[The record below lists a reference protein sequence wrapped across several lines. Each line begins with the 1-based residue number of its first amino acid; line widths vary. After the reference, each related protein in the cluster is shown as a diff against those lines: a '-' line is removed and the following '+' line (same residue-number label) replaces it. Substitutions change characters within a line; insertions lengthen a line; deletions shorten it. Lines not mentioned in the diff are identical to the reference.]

1 MTTATMNDLWPS
13 SGYRLLQRNGDGHL
27 GVTDD
32 FLRAYLQ
39 RPEIEPQPES
49 CDAER
54 ALHAEL
60 LANPRLAVDGARLQ
74 AMADPDAVENYEILL
89 AFRNRLIAA
98 GTVEACYRGLFAGPG
113 GGAPVPPLF
122 VDQLAHVILRNIL
135 DGGDDPFRARAAELF
150 FRKQIAMNREGAIL
164 LGDDDTVAMYRTTGG
179 FGSLGKL
186 IAEAGT
192 PMRGVELN
200 VLNRDN
206 AEGYWARSDRFDTV
220 LDLTF
225 GREGL
230 DALCRVLESWVRHFF
245 DLEVSVQPA
254 QSITD
259 EHWVWH
265 VGLDAEATAILND
278 LYNGSDVEE
287 ERRAR
292 LISLFRMEFADSA
305 ALQPRVRGRPVYMA
319 LAMAADDS
327 VRLKPQNL
335 LVNLP
340 LAELV

>member
-1 MTTATMNDLWPS
+1 MQELWPS
-13 SGYRLLQRNGDGHL
+13 SGYRLLSRNSTGRL
-27 GVTDD
+27 TVTDD
-32 FLRAYLQ
+32 FLRAYLV
-39 RPEIEPQPES
+39 RPEIAPQPES
-49 CDAER
+49 CYAER

-60 LANPRLAVDGARLQ
+60 LDNPRLAVDAQRLDTLS
-74 AMADPDAVENYEILL
+74 DPDARENYRIVL
-89 AFRNRLIAA
+89 AFRDRLIAA
-98 GTVEACYRGLFAGPG
+98 DTIEACYRGLFEDG
-113 GGAPVPPLF
+113 GSPVPVPPLF

-135 DGGDDPFRARAAELF
+135 EDCEDPFRARAAELL
-150 FRKQIAMNREGAIL
+150 FRKQTGLNQDGAIL
-164 LGDDDTVAMYRTTGG
+164 LGDDDIIAMYRQTGG

-186 IAEAGT
+186 IADAGT
-192 PMRGVELN
+192 PMRQVGLD

-206 AEGYWARSDRFDTV
+206 AEAYWGRSDRFDMV

-230 DALCRVLESWVRHFF
+230 DALCRVLEGWVRHFV
-245 DLEVSVQPA
+245 DVAVSVQPA
-254 QSITD
+254 QSISD

-278 LYNGSDVEE
+278 LYNGAAVDD

-292 LISLFRMEFADSA
+292 LISLFRMEFAEPA
-305 ALQPRVRGRPVYMA
+305 VLQPQVRGRPIYMA
-319 LAMAADDS
+319 LAMAADDT

-340 LAELV
+340 LAERI

>member
-1 MTTATMNDLWPS
+1 MTELWPS
-13 SGYRLLQRNGDGHL
+13 SGYRLLTRGGDGRL
-27 GVTDD
+27 AVTDD
-32 FLRAYLQ
+32 FLRAWFR
-39 RPEIEPQPES
+39 RPEMAPPPEA

-54 ALHAEL
+54 ALHAAL
-60 LANPRLAVDGARLQ
+60 LDDPLLAVDRARLDSL
-74 AMADPDAVENYEILL
+74 ADPDAVENYEVVL
-89 AFRNRLIAA
+89 AFRDRLAAA
-98 GTVEACYRGLFAGPG
+98 GTVEACYRGLFEGAGSPV
-113 GGAPVPPLF
+113 AVPPLF

-135 DGGDDPFRARAAELF
+135 DGNDDPFRARAAELF
-150 FRKQIAMNREGAIL
+150 FRKQVAMNQDGAIL
-164 LGDDDTVAMYRTTGG
+164 LGDEDTVSMYRTTGR

-192 PMRGVELN
+192 AMRSVELD

-206 AEGYWARSDRFDTV
+206 AAEYRERSDRFDTV

-230 DALCRVLESWVRHFF
+230 DALCRVLEDWIRHFF
-245 DLEVSVQPA
+245 DLAVSVQPA

-265 VGLDAEATAILND
+265 IGLDAEATAILND
-278 LYNGSDVEE
+278 LYNGADVED

-292 LISLFRMEFADSA
+292 LISLFRMEFADPE
-305 ALQPRVRGRPVYMA
+305 ALQPQVRGRPVYMA
-319 LAMAADDS
+319 LAMAADDT

-340 LAELV
+340 LAGLV